1 MSLLPKILETPLAV
15 VAANSRYAA
24 TTTGDGSDLALF
36 DRRSGATVREM
47 HFDYPLRSVAITDS
61 NEVVIAFVDVAGLG
75 LVE

>member
-1 MSLLPKILETPLAV
+1 M
-15 VAANSRYAA
+15 AANPRYAA
-24 TTTGDGSDLALF
+24 TATGDGSDLALV
-36 DRRSGATVREM
+36 DRQVRRNGREM